1 MLRVNAVYHSFSDHL
16 FLLVPI
22 PFTLYKNARTEQP
35 VQSCIA
41 FSACRVLMKERRS
54 WITCVDSYTV
64 LVLLPSAFSNT
75 SHNLFGGI
83 STKDGKAFD
92 QSVCINNIC
101 VCVRA
106 CLRACASVCMNAYV
120 RVLQHTSSKWPV
132 IKLMYV
138 SILQADFFMV
148 LFFWKMAVF
157 WALTVWLKTRQ
168 RKTKSYQQ
176 QRGEYSSGYCS

>member
-1 MLRVNAVYHSFSDHL
+1 MSARILRVNAVYHSFSDHL
-16 FLLVPI
+16 FQQLHVLVPI

-35 VQSCIA
+35 VQSCQALRIA

-64 LVLLPSAFSNT
+64 LVLLPLAFSNT

-92 QSVCINNIC
+92 QPVCINDMC

-120 RVLQHTSSKWPV
+120 RVLQHTSSKWLV

-138 SILQADFFMV
+138 SVLQADFLWFC
-148 LFFWKMAVF
+148 
-157 WALTVWLKTRQ
+157 
-168 RKTKSYQQ
+168 
-176 QRGEYSSGYCS
+176 SSGSWQYIDLSPFG